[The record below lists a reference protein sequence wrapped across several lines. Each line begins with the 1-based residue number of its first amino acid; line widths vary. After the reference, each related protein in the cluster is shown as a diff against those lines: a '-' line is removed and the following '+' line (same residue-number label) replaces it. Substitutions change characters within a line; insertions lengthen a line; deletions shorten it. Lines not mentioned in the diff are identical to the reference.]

1 VTTPIDTS
9 LFPADVRAA
18 GKSAVQTYA
27 TALQFEQM
35 LTQQLA
41 QGLVDDSS
49 SADDSGDDSDGTDG
63 TDGTSA
69 IYQQQLP
76 DALAQSVTGAGGLG
90 LARTLY
96 DAIERKP

>member
-9 LFPADVRAA
+9 LVPADIRAA
-18 GKSAVQTYA
+18 GKSAVQTYD

-49 SADDSGDDSDGTDG
+49 PDSGDDDSDGTDG
-63 TDGTSA
+63 TTA
-69 IYQQQLP
+69 VYQQQLP
-76 DALAQSVTGAGGLG
+76 DALSQSVTGAGGLG
-90 LARTLY
+90 LARSLY

>member
-1 VTTPIDTS
+1 MTNPIDTS
-9 LFPADVRAA
+9 LVPADIRAA
-18 GKSAVQTYA
+18 GKSAVQSYD

-41 QGLVDDSS
+41 QGLVDDSTP
-49 SADDSGDDSDGTDG
+49 DDTGGDDSDGTDG
-63 TDGTSA
+63 TTA
-69 IYQQQLP
+69 VYQQQLP

-96 DAIERKP
+96 DAIERKR